1 MYFIFLSHSLQHLI
15 ESLWYAVLETFI
27 LLAAFHQEL
36 NFSFVTIVMTLFV
49 VKSFHWLANDRID
62 FVSSFLHNIMGAL
75 LLRVG
80 AHLHTK
86 VISSLVQA
94 RKLLLIQ
101 ECMKCIRESS
111 C

>member
-1 MYFIFLSHSLQHLI
+1 MMYFMLFLPTFPFSLQHLI

-62 FVSSFLHNIMGAL
+62 FVSQPSLSLA
-75 LLRVG
+75 R
-80 AHLHTK
+80 AHLLGDQLTG
-86 VISSLVQA
+86 SY
-94 RKLLLIQ
+94 
-101 ECMKCIRESS
+101 
-111 C
+111 

>member
-1 MYFIFLSHSLQHLI
+1 MVVSRSDVFHVFSPLTQLQHLV

-62 FVSSFLHNIMGAL
+62 FVS
-75 LLRVG
+75 
-80 AHLHTK
+80 
-86 VISSLVQA
+86 
-94 RKLLLIQ
+94 
-101 ECMKCIRESS
+101 
-111 C
+111 

>member
-1 MYFIFLSHSLQHLI
+1 MQIMGCKLLVILDVFHVISPHPHFSLQHLI

-62 FVSSFLHNIMGAL
+62 FVSQPSLIILSLARSHL
-75 LLRVG
+75 LGDQLTG
-80 AHLHTK
+80 SH
-86 VISSLVQA
+86 
-94 RKLLLIQ
+94 
-101 ECMKCIRESS
+101 
-111 C
+111 